1 MDTTVEQILARV
13 AERQRTT
20 FYGKYRGIVRDIDDS
35 DGLGRIRAEV
45 PAVLGDTV
53 SQWAMPCLPFAGPKH
68 GMLYLPEVGD
78 GVWIEFEAGSLNS
91 PIWSGCWWGD
101 DQRPEPS
108 GPQQRLIATSAGHQ
122 VLIDE
127 EADEISLVHPGGA
140 KLVLGKDSV
149 TLSIGDAKI
158 EMASG
163 EVKINGTVAKFTA
176 AGASLVD
183 DAFKVGG

>member
-1 MDTTVEQILARV
+1 MRHASFGFRQATEADFEYVLDLSIRTMRAHL
-13 AERQRTT
+13 ER
-20 FYGKYRGIVRDIDDS
+20 
-35 DGLGRIRAEV
+35 LGRFDPDRRRAR
-45 PAVLGDTV
+45 
-53 SQWAMPCLPFAGPKH
+53 MRRH
-68 GMLYLPEVGD
+68 
-78 GVWIEFEAGSLNS
+78 FEAGSLHS
-91 PIWSGCWWGD
+91 PIWSGCWWAD

-140 KLVLGKDSV
+140 TLVLGKDSV
-149 TLSIGDAKI
+149 TLSIGEAKI